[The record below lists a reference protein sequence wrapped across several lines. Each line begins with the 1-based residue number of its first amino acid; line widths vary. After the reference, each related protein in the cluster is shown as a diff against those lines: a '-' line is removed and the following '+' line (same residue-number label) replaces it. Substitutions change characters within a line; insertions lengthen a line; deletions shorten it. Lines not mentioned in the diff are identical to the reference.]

1 MPKPKT
7 RKLGPIKENKYTLKY
22 PTTRQD
28 DTRRLKQALENS
40 PMWVKNFVHRPSH
53 KRRAPNNLSLL
64 LTKELK
70 KSPMW
75 AKNMLYRPTR
85 SRKTSTKMKKKL
97 TNKPLTKPS
106 LTNKPL
112 GSKI

>member
-1 MPKPKT
+1 MPKAKT
-7 RKLGPIKENKYTLKY
+7 RKVSKLSPIKEKYALKY
-22 PTTRQD
+22 PATKQD

-53 KRRAPNNLSLL
+53 ARRAPNNLSLL

-75 AKNMLYRPTR
+75 AKNILYRPTR
-85 SRKTSTKMKKKL
+85 SRKSSTKMKI
-97 TNKPLTKPS
+97 
-106 LTNKPL
+106 PL